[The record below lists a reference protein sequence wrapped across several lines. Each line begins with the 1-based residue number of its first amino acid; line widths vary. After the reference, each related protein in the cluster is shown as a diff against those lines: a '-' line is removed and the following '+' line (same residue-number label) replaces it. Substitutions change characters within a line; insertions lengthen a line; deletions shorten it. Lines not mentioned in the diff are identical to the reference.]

1 MHMDAMLERDGERIH
16 FRLVGSGPR
25 IVWVDPALGSSA
37 MRPLQ
42 PAIDALAERFE
53 VVTYDRRGRG
63 RSGPGGDLSAR
74 AEVEDLVALVEHV
87 GGVDA
92 VIGFSSGG
100 ALVVHAAP
108 RLRTRLVVLL
118 EPAVDDEPDESGL
131 RERIEDAIR
140 SGDPAAAVL
149 RFYEETG
156 VPQEIVDDLV
166 GSPTWSEVVRSAP
179 TLLVD
184 LDLGVVDADA
194 LAAARGPVH
203 VVVSDGS
210 PDEIAGMG
218 ERLADRLDAPVWR
231 ERGGW
236 HGVDGDALASRLD
249 ALLAAASASPRR
261 G

>member
-1 MHMDAMLERDGERIH
+1 MDTMLELDGR
-16 FRLVGSGPR
+16 RLHYRLDGSGPR

-42 PAIDALAERFE
+42 DAVDALAERFE
-53 VVTYDRRGRG
+53 VVTYDRTGRG

-74 AEVEDLVALVEHV
+74 TEVEDLLTLVAHL
-87 GGVDA
+87 GGADA

-100 ALVVHAAP
+100 ALVLHAAP

-131 RERIEDAIR
+131 RERIEGAIR
-140 SGDPAAAVL
+140 AGDPAAAVL

-166 GSPTWSEVVRSAP
+166 GSPAWDELVRIAP

-184 LDLGVVDADA
+184 LDLGVVDDGA

-203 VVVSDGS
+203 IVVSDGS
-210 PDEIAGMG
+210 PDEISGMG
-218 ERLADRLDAPVWR
+218 ERLADRLGAPVWR
-231 ERGGW
+231 ERGAW
-236 HGVDGDALASRLD
+236 HGVDGDALASRLE
-249 ALLAAASASPRR
+249 ALLAAEPASARR

>member
-1 MHMDAMLERDGERIH
+1 MDTILELGDGRLHYRRD
-16 FRLVGSGPR
+16 GSGPR

-42 PAIDALAERFE
+42 AAVDALARRFE

-63 RSGPGGDLSAR
+63 GSGSGGELSAH

-87 GGVDA
+87 GGADA

-100 ALVVHAAP
+100 ALVLRAAP
-108 RLRTRLVVLL
+108 RLRTRVVVLL
-118 EPAVDDEPDESGL
+118 EPAVDDGPDESGL

-156 VPQEIVDDLV
+156 VPREIVDELV
-166 GSPTWSEVVRSAP
+166 GSPAWDELVRIAP

-184 LDLGVVDADA
+184 LDLAVVDADT

-203 VVVSDGS
+203 VVLSDGS

-218 ERLADRLDAPVWR
+218 EHLADRLGAPVWR
-231 ERGGW
+231 EPGGW
-236 HGVDGDALASRLD
+236 HGVDADALASRLD
-249 ALLAAASASPRR
+249 ALLAAEPASSRR

>member
-1 MHMDAMLERDGERIH
+1 MDGTLEHDGQRIH
-16 FRLVGSGPR
+16 YRLDGSGPR

-42 PAIDALAERFE
+42 PAIDQLADRFE
-53 VVTYDRRGRG
+53 VATYDRRGRG
-63 RSGPGGDLSAR
+63 RSEPGDGLSAQ
-74 AEVEDLVALVEHV
+74 AEVDDLVALVEHL
-87 GGVDA
+87 GGADA

-100 ALVVHAAP
+100 ALVLHAAP

-118 EPAVDDEPDESGL
+118 EPAVDDRPDESGL

-156 VPQEIVDDLV
+156 VPSEIVDDLV
-166 GSPTWSEVVRSAP
+166 DSPAWEEIVRIAP

-184 LDLGVVDADA
+184 LDLGVVDAEA
-194 LAAARGPVH
+194 LAAVRAPVH
-203 VVVSDGS
+203 LVVSDGS
-210 PDEIAGMG
+210 PDEISGMG
-218 ERLADRLDAPVWR
+218 VRLADRLGAPVWR
-231 ERGGW
+231 EPGGW
-236 HGVDGDALASRLD
+236 HGVDADALASRLD
-249 ALLAAASASPRR
+249 ALLAAEPTSPRR

>member
-1 MHMDAMLERDGERIH
+1 MDATLERDGQPIH
-16 FRLVGSGPR
+16 YRLDGSGPR

-42 PAIDALAERFE
+42 PAIDQLADRFE

-63 RSGPGGDLSAR
+63 RSGPGAELSAT
-74 AEVEDLVALVEHV
+74 AEVDDLVALVEHLD
-87 GGVDA
+87 GADA

-100 ALVVHAAP
+100 ALVLHAAP

-118 EPAVDDEPDESGL
+118 EPAVDDEPDGSGL

-140 SGDPAAAVL
+140 SGEPGAAVL

-166 GSPTWSEVVRSAP
+166 GSPMWDDVVHAAP

-184 LDLGVVDADA
+184 LDLAVVGAET
-194 LAAARGPVH
+194 LAAPRGPVH
-203 VVVSDGS
+203 IVVSDGS
-210 PDEIAGMG
+210 SDEIAGMG
-218 ERLADRLDAPVWR
+218 ERLADRLGAPVWR
-231 ERGGW
+231 ETGGW

-249 ALLAAASASPRR
+249 ALLATEPTSPRR

>member
-1 MHMDAMLERDGERIH
+1 MEATLDRGGERIGY
-16 FRLVGSGPR
+16 RLDGSGPR
-25 IVWVDPALGSSA
+25 VVWVDPALGSSA

-42 PAIDALAERFE
+42 PAIDHLADRFE

-63 RSGPGGDLSAR
+63 RSGPGDELTAT
-74 AEVEDLVALVEHV
+74 AEVDDLVALVEHL
-87 GGVDA
+87 GGADA

-100 ALVVHAAP
+100 ALVLHAAP

-118 EPAVDDEPDESGL
+118 EPAVDDEPDASGL
-131 RERIEDAIR
+131 RERIDEAIR

-166 GSPTWSEVVRSAP
+166 DSPAWEEIVRIAP

-194 LAAARGPVH
+194 LAAVRAPVH
-203 VVVSDGS
+203 LVVSDGS

-218 ERLADRLDAPVWR
+218 ERIAGRLGAPVWR

-236 HGVDGDALASRLD
+236 HGVDADALAARLD
-249 ALLAAASASPRR
+249 ALLAAEPASARR
-261 G
+261 E

>member
-1 MHMDAMLERDGERIH
+1 MDTTLELDGR
-16 FRLVGSGPR
+16 RLHYRLDGSGPR

-37 MRPLQ
+37 MRPMQ
-42 PAIDALAERFE
+42 PAIDALAQRFE

-63 RSGPGGDLSAR
+63 RSTPAEDLSAQ
-74 AEVEDLVALVEHV
+74 AEVDDLVAMVEHL
-87 GGVDA
+87 GGADA

-100 ALVVHAAP
+100 ALVLHAAP

-131 RERIEDAIR
+131 RGRIEDAIR

-166 GSPTWSEVVRSAP
+166 GSPTRDEVVRIAP

-184 LDLGVVDADA
+184 LDLGVVDSDA
-194 LAAARGPVH
+194 LAAVRGPVH

-210 PDEIAGMG
+210 PVEIAGMG
-218 ERLADRLDAPVWR
+218 ERLADRLGAPVWR
-231 ERGGW
+231 EPGGW
-236 HGVDGDALASRLD
+236 HGVDADALAFRLD
-249 ALLAAASASPRR
+249 ALLEAEPASPRR